1 MPLNNINNAQSMK
14 EILKHL
20 SFDSVLLLDL
30 DNTVIESS
38 IELGSD
44 AWFVQLCTHAIREI
58 TDSEQAIF
66 MAIHLYHEI
75 QKIVRAQAVEEV
87 TVKIINTLQIIGIPV
102 IAITARDHCLE
113 QATIRQLHDIGIDLD
128 DQGFAPIALSL
139 TTTEQAFYSN
149 GIIYCA
155 GKDKGACF
163 SSFLQTSNMKPGHI
177 VMADDKL
184 KHLEHVRQAVE
195 HLGIPFDGIRYG
207 HLDTKVAE
215 FNFNEA
221 HHQLASVKSKLSDK
235 TNEYIRIL
243 GIEQNTPTDLTR
255 YRHYFYSTPAVTQ
268 EARESASSRN
278 ISSI

>member
-1 MPLNNINNAQSMK
+1 MPLDNINDAQSMR

-58 TDSEQAIF
+58 SDKSQAII

-75 QKIVRAQAVEEV
+75 QQIVRAQAVEEV
-87 TVKIINTLQIIGIPV
+87 SVKIINTLQGIGIPV
-102 IAITARDHCLE
+102 IAITARDQCLE
-113 QATIRQLHDIGIDLD
+113 QATIRQLHDVGIDLD
-128 DQGFAPIALSL
+128 DQGFAPMALSL
-139 TTTEQAFYSN
+139 TTAEQAFYNN
-149 GIIYCA
+149 GIIYCG

-163 SSFLQTSNMKPGHI
+163 SSFLETSNMKPRHI

-207 HLDTKVAE
+207 HLDAKVAE

-221 HHQLASVKSKLSDK
+221 HHQLASVQSKLSDE
-235 TNEYIRIL
+235 TNEYIRVL

-255 YRHYFYSTPAVTQ
+255 YRPYFYSNPAVAQATS
-268 EARESASSRN
+268 ECASSRN